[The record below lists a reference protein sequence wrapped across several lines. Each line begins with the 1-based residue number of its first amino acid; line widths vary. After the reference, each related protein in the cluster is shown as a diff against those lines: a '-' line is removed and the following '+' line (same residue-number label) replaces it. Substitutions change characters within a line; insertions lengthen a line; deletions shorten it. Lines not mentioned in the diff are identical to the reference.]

1 MEFQKNPEFELRK
14 IRNALL
20 RDCDWTQFSDSPLND
35 AEKKLWANYRKE
47 LRDLPANS
55 NLQLDE
61 NNNLIGFE
69 LPKKPE

>member
-1 MEFQKNPEFELRK
+1 MIFQKNPEFELRK

-20 RDCDWTQFSDSPLND
+20 RDCDWTQFNDSPLSD
-35 AEKKLWANYRKE
+35 EEKKAWANYRKE

-55 NLQLDE
+55 TPQLDE

-69 LPKKPE
+69 FPKTPQ